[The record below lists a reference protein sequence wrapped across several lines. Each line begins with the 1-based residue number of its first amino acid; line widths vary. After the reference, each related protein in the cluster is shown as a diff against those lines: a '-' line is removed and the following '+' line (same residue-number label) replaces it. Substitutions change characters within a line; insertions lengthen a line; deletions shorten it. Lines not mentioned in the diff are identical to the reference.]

1 MANRTLIMISALV
14 LSFGLMASACS
25 DNAEDYNM
33 VCSIDHLTIF
43 AGMMISPNLMAG
55 LAVPGREPG
64 GNDEA
69 HHGGEPDDEVDRA
82 ADVRDELVAGDDEK
96 IV

>member
-33 VCSIDHLTIF
+33 VCSNDVCNCYGNG
-43 AGMMISPNLMAG
+43 ASCNPNTG
-55 LAVPGREPG
+55 IAVFCENSVVTKHVRCNEKNACLPDG
-64 GNDEA
+64 GCE
-69 HHGGEPDDEVDRA
+69 GEEYINEEDNKNP
-82 ADVRDELVAGDDEK
+82 L
-96 IV
+96 